1 MTSKRKKEVNHGRLF
16 AVYSAIRKQKEKR
29 FAGELYRVRVWYGR
43 EQGHVQVRE
52 SFSRQIPNS
61 GTKTKAKRIIKRGR
75 SWHVGSK
82 PNLMMMGL

>member
-75 SWHVGSK
+75 RWHVGYK
-82 PNLMMMGL
+82 LNLTMRGL